1 MLARTPSRARD
12 TGCPMLGLE
21 PHLELGIQTK
31 HDNSNSVANMYYC

>member
-21 PHLELGIQTK
+21 PHLELGIQGVPQ
-31 HDNSNSVANMYYC
+31 NIAIQ